1 MKLQFRFPAIIVNKL
16 LTGIVLGLVLA
27 TALVAWQLPAPHLA
41 FNYKETA
48 IDVRADK
55 AWALGPGDCLQITW
69 QLAGS
74 QSIHIEGLER
84 RESGQASFC
93 PAVFSPSPSVE
104 LTDHGNG
111 FYRSYNLKTYYVPDL
126 VANVLGLAALA
137 FFPLLA
143 LYYLWTNRVAK
154 PPALRTI
161 FLAMLALCL
170 CIAALRLAGLPLT
183 IVGILAILRGI
194 FTSTAWQYYGVV
206 VTVVFFLFLLID
218 ALRRGWK
225 HRRIADFLVL
235 GSFLL
240 FIGLLYLP
248 FGFDTI
254 GQWEEWFGRGFYEGL
269 YRRRLHTE
277 LSQRFLFLWPYA
289 MGFLLSSESFT
300 GYNLLHAL
308 FLWGKLVFFYGI
320 MRCIG
325 VRQLFAYLITM
336 LFAVYPVDSGLMNL
350 RSIALQFS
358 ALTLLAAIYLVLHY
372 LRRPTRLRL
381 AGVLLALV
389 ICVGL
394 YEAQYALILVL
405 SLLWWYRIRKP
416 SWREVNLTAIWY
428 LAPALKLTYLFL
440 IALTGRSFYRSNY
453 VYASSEIRADNL
465 IPTTIDNLLAVYHR
479 TFVVGWGDALTDLG
493 RNGWLP
499 LTLVIIALVGAVTWY
514 LWRIDVDKQRVNEK
528 RLIIGVLIGMLLIIP
543 AVGVLIWFGYYSQ
556 DLWRLYLYVPG
567 PAAIAVFCLI
577 ALIASR
583 IPSERY
589 RDGAIIIVCLLLTL
603 PGASRLILQ
612 HEHFVVSA
620 NNKMRVLQQIVQIAP
635 EMASETRVLVVS
647 DMPADIRLS
656 KHIEEMKSNMI
667 GSALYVIYGGGSG
680 LGFMCLSA
688 EDCSPIK
695 DWSDHLSNTLVFLL
709 NDDLSLS
716 LAEDPQTIF
725 SEFRGLNYDATR
737 LYNPDAPLPRRA
749 YTMLGLTNP

>member
-1 MKLQFRFPAIIVNKL
+1 MKLQFRLSAIVVNKL

-55 AWALGPGDCLQITW
+55 AWSLGPGDCLQITW

-111 FYRSYNLKTYYVPDL
+111 FYRSDSLTTFYAPDL

-154 PPALRTI
+154 PPALQAV
-161 FLAMLALCL
+161 FLVMIALCL
-170 CIAALRLAGLPLT
+170 CLAALRLAGWSLT
-183 IVGILAILRGI
+183 IVGVLAILRGV
-194 FTSTAWQYYGVV
+194 FTSTTWQYFGVV
-206 VTVVFFLFLLID
+206 ATVVLFLSLLID
-218 ALRRGWK
+218 TLRQGWK
-225 HRRIADFLVL
+225 HRRIADFLVPV
-235 GSFLL
+235 SFLL

-248 FGFDTI
+248 FGFDAI
-254 GQWEEWFGRGFYEGL
+254 GQWEEWYGRGFYEGL
-269 YRRRLHTE
+269 YRRRLYTE
-277 LSQRFLFLWPYA
+277 MSQRFAFLWPYG

-300 GYNLLHAL
+300 GYNLLYAL

-320 MRCIG
+320 MRRIG
-325 VRQLFAYLITM
+325 VRQLCAYLTTM

-358 ALTLLAAIYLVLHY
+358 ALTLLASIYLVLHY
-372 LRRPTRLRL
+372 LRQPSRLRL
-381 AGVLLALV
+381 AGVLLALA
-389 ICVGL
+389 ICVGI
-394 YEAQYALILVL
+394 YEAQFALILVL
-405 SLLWWYRIRKP
+405 PILWWYRIRRV
-416 SWREVNLTAIWY
+416 SWRGVNLTAIWY
-428 LAPALKLTYLFL
+428 LAPAFKLTYLVL

-453 VYASSEIRADNL
+453 VYAGSEISADNL
-465 IPTTIDNLLAVYHR
+465 ISSTIDNLLEVYRR
-479 TFVVGWGDALTDLG
+479 TFAIGWGDALADLG
-493 RNGWLP
+493 RNNWMP
-499 LTLVIIALVGAVTWY
+499 LTLTMLALAATVAWY
-514 LWRIDVDKQRVNEK
+514 LWRREADKRSVSE
-528 RLIIGVLIGMLLIIP
+528 RHLLAGLLAGLLLIIP
-543 AVGVLIWFGYYSQ
+543 AVGVLIWIDYYSR

-567 PAAIAVFCLI
+567 PAAIALFSLI

-583 IPSERY
+583 IPSKRY
-589 RDGAIIIVCLLLTL
+589 RDGAIIIVCLLLIL
-603 PGASRLILQ
+603 PGLSRLILQ

-620 NNKMRVLQQIVQIAP
+620 NNKRRILQQIVQIAP
-635 EMASETRVLVVS
+635 EMTGETRVLVVS

-667 GSALYVIYGGGSG
+667 GSAMYVIYGGGSG
-680 LGFMCLSA
+680 LGSMCLSA
-688 EDCSPIK
+688 EDCYPIS
-695 DWSDHLSNTLVFLL
+695 DWTDHLSDTLVFLL
-709 NDDLSLS
+709 HKDLSLS
-716 LAEDPQTIF
+716 LVENPQTIF
-725 SEFRGLNYDATR
+725 SEFRGLNYDATS
-737 LYNPDAPLPRRA
+737 LYNPDAPLPGRA